1 MTWLGGA
8 ALQWIEGEPGEGG
21 DGLNPGSR
29 WRAGDGVLK
38 DFFLKTHGLVVGVV
52 KGFGGWGEEEP
63 KAAIEVT

>member
-38 DFFLKTHGLVVGVV
+38 DFFKDTWFGCRGGKRFWGVGGGRT
-52 KGFGGWGEEEP
+52 KGCY
-63 KAAIEVT
+63 